1 MKQLK
6 ILCIWTRG
14 LVLSVALFVLVYVL
28 AAVILSHITVNSDFR
43 PIPDNQAGIDIYVRT
58 NGEHTDVVL
67 PAQSSD
73 RDWYS
78 IIPPADLHRI
88 AGQTEYIS
96 FGWGDKG
103 FYLDTPTW
111 ADLKFSTAFI
121 AATGLG
127 STAMH
132 IEAVTTPQ
140 VSESVR
146 KIRIS
151 PAQLQKL
158 IAHIDQSFEYD
169 AQGKIIKINTA
180 ANYNDHDAF
189 YEAIGHYSIF
199 TTCNQWTRDGLSEA
213 GIRTAVFTPLD
224 DGVMRPLTE
233 YRNKFGISIGHFYL
247 DN

>member
-1 MKQLK
+1 MTQLK
-6 ILCIWTRG
+6 TIWTWTYRIT
-14 LVLSVALFVLVYVL
+14 LSLILFILVYL
-28 AAVILSHITVNSDFR
+28 LSAVILSHITVHSKFH
-43 PIPDNQAGIDIYVRT
+43 PIPADQAGIDIYVRT
-58 NGEHTDVVL
+58 NGMHTDLIL
-67 PAQSSD
+67 PAQSSE

-88 AGQTEYIS
+88 EDNTVGQTEYLS

-169 AQGKIIKINTA
+169 AQGKIIKINTT

-213 GIRTAVFTPLD
+213 GIRTSVFTPMD
-224 DGVMRPLTE
+224 NGVMQPLS
-233 YRNKFGISIGHFYL
+233 KIMP
-247 DN
+247 

>member
-1 MKQLK
+1 MTQLK
-6 ILCIWTRG
+6 TIWTWTYRIT
-14 LVLSVALFVLVYVL
+14 LSLILFILVYL
-28 AAVILSHITVNSDFR
+28 LSAVILSHITVHSKFH
-43 PIPDNQAGIDIYVRT
+43 PIPADQAGIDIYVRT
-58 NGEHTDVVL
+58 NGMHTDLIL
-67 PAQSSD
+67 PAQSSE

-88 AGQTEYIS
+88 EDNTVGQTEYLS

-169 AQGKIIKINTA
+169 AQGKIIKITPPP
-180 ANYNDHDAF
+180 
-189 YEAIGHYSIF
+189 
-199 TTCNQWTRDGLSEA
+199 TTTTTMLSMK
-213 GIRTAVFTPLD
+213 PLD
-224 DGVMRPLTE
+224 TTRYSPPAI
-233 YRNKFGISIGHFYL
+233 NGHAMDCRKRVSAQRYSRL
-247 DN
+247 WMMG

>member
-1 MKQLK
+1 MTQRK
-6 ILCIWTRG
+6 IIWTWIRRIS
-14 LVLSVALFVLVYVL
+14 LSFILFILVYL
-28 AAVILSHITVNSDFR
+28 LSAVILSHTTVNSDFR
-43 PIPDNQAGIDIYVRT
+43 HIPADQAGIDIYVRT
-58 NGEHTDVVL
+58 NGVHTDMVL
-67 PAQSSD
+67 PAQSSE
-73 RDWYS
+73 RDWYQ
-78 IIPPADLHRI
+78 IIPTADLHHI

-146 KIRIS
+146 KVRVS
-151 PAQLQKL
+151 PVQLQKL

-169 AQGKIIKINTA
+169 AQGKIIKINTT

-199 TTCNQWTRDGLSEA
+199 TTCNQWTRDGLSKG
-213 GIRTAVFTPLD
+213 GIRTSVFTPMD
-224 DGVMRPLTE
+224 NGVMRPLGE
-233 YRNKFGISIGHFYL
+233 IVP
-247 DN
+247 